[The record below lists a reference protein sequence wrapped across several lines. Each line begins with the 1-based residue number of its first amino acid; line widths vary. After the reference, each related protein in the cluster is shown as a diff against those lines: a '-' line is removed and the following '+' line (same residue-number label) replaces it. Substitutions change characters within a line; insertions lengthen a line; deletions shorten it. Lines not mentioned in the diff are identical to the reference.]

1 MLPLVIEGLV
11 AGYGDLQVL
20 RGVNLTAPRGGLTL
34 VIGPN
39 GSGKSTLLKT
49 VFGMTRVFS
58 GRITLGDREITRM
71 KPHEIVR
78 AGVGYVMQRR
88 SVFPYLTVEENLR
101 MGGWAIRDDS
111 SKLQRNIDAVLEL
124 FPQLKELL
132 NRKAVLLSGGQARLL
147 EIARTLVADPA
158 LVMIDEPSAGLSPKM
173 ANAVYQHIMRL
184 KEFGKTVLLVEQN
197 VRSALPLAD
206 HVCVMREG
214 TVVLASPREE
224 VEGQLRDVIASWLR
238 Y

>member
-1 MLPLVIEGLV
+1 LLPLVIEGLV

>member
-1 MLPLVIEGLV
+1 MLPLFVEGLV

-20 RGVNLTAPRGGLTL
+20 RNVNLTVPKGELTL

-39 GSGKSTLLKT
+39 GSGKSTLLKSI
-49 VFGMTRVFS
+49 FGLTRVFS
-58 GRITLGDREITRM
+58 GRIRLGDKEITRM
-71 KPHEIVR
+71 KPHEIVK

-101 MGGWAIRDDS
+101 MGGWAIKEDG
-111 SKLQRNIDAVLEL
+111 SKLQRNIEAVLDL

-173 ANAVYQHIMRL
+173 ANAVYQHILQL

-224 VEGQLRDVIASWLR
+224 MEGQLREVISSWLR

>member
-49 VFGMTRVFS
+49 VFGLTRVFA

-71 KPHEIVR
+71 KPHEIVK

-101 MGGWAIRDDS
+101 MGGWAIKDDS

>member
-1 MLPLVIEGLV
+1 MLPLVVEGLV

-20 RGVNLTAPRGGLTL
+20 RGVNLTAPKGELTL

-49 VFGMTRVFS
+49 VFGLTRVFS
-58 GRITLGDREITRM
+58 GRIRLGDREITRM

-88 SVFPYLTVEENLR
+88 SVFPHLTVEENLR
-101 MGGWAIRDDS
+101 MGGWTIRDDGS
-111 SKLQRNIDAVLEL
+111 RLQRNIEKVLEL
-124 FPQLKELL
+124 FPQLRELL
-132 NRKAVLLSGGQARLL
+132 DRKAILLSGGQARLL

-173 ANAVYQHIMRL
+173 ANAVYQHILRL
-184 KEFGKTVLLVEQN
+184 REAGKTVLLVEQN

-206 HVCVMREG
+206 RVCVMREG
-214 TVVLASPREE
+214 TVVLNAPREE
-224 VEGQLRDVIASWLR
+224 VEGRLREVVSGWLR

>member
-1 MLPLVIEGLV
+1 MLPLVVEGLV

-20 RGVNLTAPRGGLTL
+20 RGVNLTAPRGELTL

-49 VFGMTRVFS
+49 VFGLTRIFS
-58 GRITLGDREITRM
+58 GRIRLGDREITRM

-88 SVFPYLTVEENLR
+88 SVFPHLTVEENLR
-101 MGGWAIRDDS
+101 MGGWTIRDDGS
-111 SKLQRNIDAVLEL
+111 RLQRNIDAVLEL
-124 FPQLKELL
+124 FPQLRELL
-132 NRKAVLLSGGQARLL
+132 DRKAILLSGGQARLL

-173 ANAVYQHIMRL
+173 ANAVYQHILRL
-184 KEFGKTVLLVEQN
+184 REVGKTVLLVEQN

-206 HVCVMREG
+206 RVCVMREG
-214 TVVLASPREE
+214 TVVLNAPREE
-224 VEGQLRDVIASWLR
+224 VEGRLREVVSGWLR